1 MALSQGFL
9 WCVHDGLFASRYLNQ
24 LLEEFL
30 IVTFDLRLLHRLFIL
45 VDPLL
50 IAEKPLLVIL
60 TELSLFLSFR
70 SDLFTTSNVC

>member
-1 MALSQGFL
+1 MALSKGFL

-30 IVTFDLRLLHRLFIL
+30 IVTLNLRLLHRLFIL

-60 TELSLFLSFR
+60 TELRLFLSFS
-70 SDLFTTSNVC
+70 SDLFTTSDVC

>member
-1 MALSQGFL
+1 MALSEGFL
-9 WCVHDGLFASRYLNQ
+9 WCVHDGLLASRYLNQ

-30 IVTFDLRLLHRLFIL
+30 IVALNLRLLHRLFIL

-60 TELSLFLSFR
+60 TELSLFLSFT
-70 SDLFTTSNVC
+70 SDLFTTRDVC